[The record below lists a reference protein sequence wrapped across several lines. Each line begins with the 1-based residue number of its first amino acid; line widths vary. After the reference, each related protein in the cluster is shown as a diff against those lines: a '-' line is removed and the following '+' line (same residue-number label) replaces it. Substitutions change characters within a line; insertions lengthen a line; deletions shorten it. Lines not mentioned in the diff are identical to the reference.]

1 MGCVSSKKIR
11 CDSPAYDEVCSTSC
25 IGNGSRKRSRRHPAL
40 TEEIVVAK
48 TELDTEA
55 EGGRESE
62 AETKR
67 RNHKDSSR
75 ESKREKKHAYYGRQS
90 ESELI
95 AAGWPSWLTAVAAEA
110 IDGWVPLR
118 ADAYERL
125 DKVRKRNIKSR
136 PYIFLIL
143 MKQRRCKTC
152 R

>member
-11 CDSPAYDEVCSTSC
+11 CDSPTYDEVYSTSC
-25 IGNGSRKRSRRHPAL
+25 IGIGSRKRSHRHPLL
-40 TEEIVVAK
+40 TEEILVVK
-48 TELDTEA
+48 TEAETEA

-62 AETKR
+62 AESKR

-75 ESKREKKHAYYGRQS
+75 ESQREKKHAYYGRQS

-125 DKVRKRNIKSR
+125 DKV
-136 PYIFLIL
+136 
-143 MKQRRCKTC
+143 
-152 R
+152 